1 MDIKEI
7 NNTNSKNRF
16 ITYTCGNNL
25 KYIIY
30 AKDLKVAKSG
40 IIYGNYHLHG
50 VALCFLVIDSN
61 CTKNFVWRE
70 TNFVL
75 NVNDVSQSSEEEIRE
90 LYKHLKYRKLN

>member
-7 NNTNSKNRF
+7 NNTNSKNHF
-16 ITYTCGNNL
+16 ITYVSGNNL

-30 AKDLKVAKSG
+30 AKDLKVANSG
-40 IIYGNYHLHG
+40 MIYGNYDLQG
-50 VALCFLVIDSN
+50 VALCFLVKDSN
-61 CTKNFVWRE
+61 CAKNFVWRE

-90 LYKHLKYRKLN
+90 LYKHLKYKK

>member
-7 NNTNSKNRF
+7 NNTNSKNSF

-30 AKDLKVAKSG
+30 AKDLKVANSD
-40 IIYGNYHLHG
+40 IISSNYHLHG

-61 CTKNFVWRE
+61 RPKNFVWRE

-90 LYKHLKYRKLN
+90 LYKYLKYGRLI